1 MSSYLKKAAAW
12 VKKEIIFTVIFC
24 LIVLSLWFVPPSPA
38 YVSYINFDTL
48 FILFSLMT
56 VVAGFSSCGI
66 FTCLGAL
73 VCKSVKTERTLA
85 VVLVFLCF
93 FTAMLITNDV
103 ALLTFVP
110 FAITLLRK
118 EKQEYLVFVIVLQ
131 TIAANTGSM
140 LTPIGN
146 PQNLF
151 LFSQEGFSL
160 GSFIMTMLPL
170 TVCSGLL
177 LAAVIFIF
185 VPNTATENAPTGRAT
200 PAAFSIPVK
209 RASVY
214 TVLFILSLSAVV
226 HVIPSYA
233 AAVVIFVYAFIFD
246 RESLARV
253 DFMLLL
259 TFVCF
264 FIFTGN
270 IAAIESVRNFL
281 QAKIQGAEF
290 WAGVAVS
297 QIISNVPATL
307 MLHPFSGSSR
317 ELLLGV
323 NTGGLGTLVASLAS
337 LISSKLYMKTPQAR
351 PLYFL
356 GVFTLFNVVFLVLMI
371 LFKCFIMGGSPG

>member
-1 MSSYLKKAAAW
+1 M
-12 VKKEIIFTVIFC
+12 
-24 LIVLSLWFVPPSPA
+24 
-38 YVSYINFDTL
+38 
-48 FILFSLMT
+48 
-56 VVAGFSSCGI
+56 
-66 FTCLGAL
+66 
-73 VCKSVKTERTLA
+73 
-85 VVLVFLCF
+85 
-93 FTAMLITNDV
+93 
-103 ALLTFVP
+103 
-110 FAITLLRK
+110 
-118 EKQEYLVFVIVLQ
+118 
-131 TIAANTGSM
+131 
-140 LTPIGN
+140 
-146 PQNLF
+146 
-151 LFSQEGFSL
+151 
-160 GSFIMTMLPL
+160 
-170 TVCSGLL
+170 
-177 LAAVIFIF
+177 
-185 VPNTATENAPTGRAT
+185 
-200 PAAFSIPVK
+200 
-209 RASVY
+209 
-214 TVLFILSLSAVV
+214 SAVV

-264 FIFTGN
+264 FIFAGN

-307 MLHPFSGSSR
+307 MLHPFSGSGR

-337 LISSKLYMKTPQAR
+337 LISFKLYMKTPQAR